1 MFIRFRTFC
10 MFFFFQKLRTE
21 GLPPPPIYDMSA
33 TNIYFFWR
41 LPLYVLLMHL
51 ILRIRLSEDR
61 ESITTSLD
69 SYPFAP
75 TSPYHH
81 GVPSRYPSIY
91 LYIFITTSLDSYPF
105 APTSPYHHSLS
116 QLWTTLPICTYF
128 PLPPWSAIEEPIYMY
143 ICLSINSSIHLSISL
158 SIYKT
163 YISFLNLFRHN
174 RFGYPVFPEKEFGLA
189 SPTGS

>member
-1 MFIRFRTFC
+1 
-10 MFFFFQKLRTE
+10 
-21 GLPPPPIYDMSA
+21 
-33 TNIYFFWR
+33 
-41 LPLYVLLMHL
+41 MHL

-91 LYIFITTSLDSYPF
+91 LSTYITTSLDSYPF

-143 ICLSINSSIHLSISL
+143 ICLSINSSIYLSNSL

-163 YISFLNLFRHN
+163 CISILNLFRHN